1 MPFREINGSN
11 TNKLQEM
18 CPGVR
23 CSLVAQWERGAERAE
38 VGATCR
44 EVGVGGCWGVAVG
57 TAGVMDTQKKNDV
70 QRSEKKHR

>member
-1 MPFREINGSN
+1 M
-11 TNKLQEM
+11 
-18 CPGVR
+18 
-23 CSLVAQWERGAERAE
+23 VAQWERGAERAE